1 MFNSISKYADQ
12 VDFAMMYIM
21 VISVVMLIGV
31 TAVMLYFVYKYSHK
45 RNKKPIQ
52 THGSAALE
60 TVWIVVPT
68 IIVISMF
75 YVGYGDFDKNR
86 DLLDNPDYV
95 VGVMAKQFDWDF
107 NYENGASLDTL
118 YVPVNKTIRFDIS
131 SYDVLHS
138 FYIPTFRIKEDA
150 VPGRTTQYGIT
161 PLEIGT
167 YDITCAEYCGVRHSG
182 MYTKIHVLSQ
192 AEYDKWYAG
201 LTKSLAGES
210 EEITTKETEAV
221 IEEVEESSEIEK
233 TEESKEEIKH

>member
-68 IIVISMF
+68 VIVISMF

-86 DLLDNPDYV
+86 DLLVDPDYV

-138 FYIPTFRIKEDA
+138 FYIPSFRIKEDA
-150 VPGRTTQYGIT
+150 VPGRTNQYGIT
-161 PLEIGT
+161 PLQIGS

-192 AEYDKWYAG
+192 DEYDKWYAG
-201 LTKSLAGES
+201 LTESL
-210 EEITTKETEAV
+210 KEVPAETPK
-221 IEEVEESSEIEK
+221 VEETTDESNTLTTSEDVK
-233 TEESKEEIKH
+233 TEENKEEIKH

>member
-31 TAVMLYFVYKYSHK
+31 TAVMLYFVFKYSHK

-138 FYIPTFRIKEDA
+138 FYIPSFRIKEDA

-201 LTKSLAGES
+201 LTESLNES
-210 EEITTKETEAV
+210 PAETPKVVESS
-221 IEEVEESSEIEK
+221 EESSTVNSTEEVK
-233 TEESKEEIKH
+233 QEESKEEIKH

>member
-21 VISVVMLIGV
+21 VISVIMLLGV

-75 YVGYGDFDKNR
+75 YVGYADFDTNR
-86 DLLDNPDYV
+86 DLLDDPDYV
-95 VGVMAKQFDWDF
+95 IGVMAKQFDWDF

-118 YVPVNKTIRFDIS
+118 YVPVNKTTRFDIS

-138 FYIPTFRIKEDA
+138 FYIPSFRIKEDA
-150 VPGRTTQYGIT
+150 VPGRTTQYAIS
-161 PLEIGT
+161 PLEIGV
-167 YDITCAEYCGVRHSG
+167 YDITCAEYCGVRHWN
-182 MYTKIHVLSQ
+182 MYTKIKVLSQ
-192 AEYDKWYAG
+192 DEYDKWYAG
-201 LTKSLAGES
+201 LTKSLS
-210 EEITTKETEAV
+210 EDTSEPVKEEVVEETETTEEEKVEAEENK
-221 IEEVEESSEIEK
+221 EEV
-233 TEESKEEIKH
+233 TH